1 MTLIATR
8 PTTPIVPPASLTEMF
23 RATLLSEC
31 QATIERVCNE
41 AMSAIEA
48 ACGVIP
54 AAKAEVPE
62 AEVIPAEPRK
72 HPCSEKKLHAFGEM
86 NDKRKLS
93 FIIPRMMMLDMD
105 FGGTLT
111 SDSVCERFRIS
122 RKLYHRVKKNVLAI
136 KRLHKNFGG
145 KMNSVQT
152 AEIAQLHE
160 VTVCNYLKIMKEGF
174 NAGDK

>member
-8 PTTPIVPPASLTEMF
+8 PTTPIVPPASLAEMF

-31 QATIERVCNE
+31 QSTIERVCNE

-54 AAKAEVPE
+54 AAKDPE
-62 AEVIPAEPRK
+62 AEMIPAVPCKR
-72 HPCSEKKLHAFGEM
+72 PCSEKKLRALKEM
-86 NDKRKLS
+86 VDKRKLD
-93 FIIPRMMMLDMD
+93 FVIPRMMMLDMD
-105 FGGTLT
+105 FGGTLN

-122 RKLYHRVKKNVLAI
+122 RKFYHRVKKNVLAI
-136 KRLHKNFGG
+136 QRLHKDFGG
-145 KMNSVQT
+145 KMNSANT
-152 AEIAQLHE
+152 AEAAQVCE
-160 VTVCNYLKIMKEGF
+160 DTVVRYLKIMKEGF